1 MSSMSS
7 AASSQISQR
16 PRAAAAVPMI
26 GGGQLAVLLCVCRL
40 PPLLLSLSGSG
51 ETGVWTVF
59 FAELFRMLFCLPLCL
74 AFRMGWDPAGQRGAV
89 IGVARLTGGIYLLV
103 SAASLAAGA
112 GVFISST
119 LYPGSSAFF
128 FGAAILLLA
137 AYGAHMGLEA
147 AARAALPV
155 LVLFGVL
162 FLLTAAGVREEIR
175 LFHLA
180 PASDFGSI
188 LSDAFR
194 RALWLP
200 EGMVLL
206 AAGPRSG
213 GRKSGA
219 VLWAFGLSAVFG
231 VLASFLCGSVLG
243 ELQGQKAYPFFEL
256 EALMQLSIFQRMDAW
271 FLALWVLVIF
281 VRSLFLLWAAAEL
294 LGSLGRQPKR
304 RRFLLP
310 CLAAAAILLMA
321 LSLGG
326 DIPGSLLKGVAESV
340 FWLPALAVLL
350 LAAAIFSRKGRRP
363 R

>member
-1 MSSMSS
+1 MSSVSS
-7 AASSQISQR
+7 AASSSSSQR

-51 ETGVWTVF
+51 ETGVWTIF

-74 AFRMGWDPAGQRGAV
+74 AFRLGWDPAGQRGIA
-89 IGVARLTGGIYLLV
+89 ISIARLIGGVYLLI

-128 FGAAILLLA
+128 FAAAILLLA

-155 LVLFGVL
+155 LVLFGIL

-180 PASDFGSI
+180 PAGELGGI

-194 RALWLP
+194 QALWLP
-200 EGMVLL
+200 EGMILL

-213 GRKSGA
+213 GRKSAA

-231 VLASFLCGSVLG
+231 ALASFLCGSVLG
-243 ELQGQKAYPFFEL
+243 EMQGQKAYPLFEL
-256 EALMQLSIFQRMDAW
+256 EALMKLSIFQRMDAW

-281 VRSLFLLWAAAEL
+281 IRSLFLLWAAAEL
-294 LGSLGRQPKR
+294 LGGLGRQKGR
-304 RRFLLP
+304 CRFLLP
-310 CLAAAAILLMA
+310 GLAAAAVLLMA

-326 DIPGSLLKGVAESV
+326 DIPGSLLKETAESV
-340 FWLPALAVLL
+340 FWLPVLAVLL
-350 LAAAIFSRKGRRP
+350 LAAAIFSRKGKGTR
-363 R
+363 